1 MKRPNPQQDKFDP
14 QLALRLKR
22 LKSAAA
28 KPPESEPAA
37 APAQLPLA
45 EPTPLD
51 TRRHVQ
57 HLPDDQFIALKN
69 KHGLTGDDSLIR
81 RPRPYVALDPV
92 LVAEEAAA
100 EATREAVRKAREAEF
115 KKDPIDGQVDSAKDV
130 VAWMERHGFGE
141 TVHSAPAALKD
152 PPKVIEPA
160 KEPPTVAQGLH
171 ARQQAARVELAEAMA
186 LAENEGEPL
195 NIR

>member
-57 HLPDDQFIALKN
+57 HLPDDQFI
-69 KHGLTGDDSLIR
+69 
-81 RPRPYVALDPV
+81 
-92 LVAEEAAA
+92 
-100 EATREAVRKAREAEF
+100 
-115 KKDPIDGQVDSAKDV
+115 
-130 VAWMERHGFGE
+130 
-141 TVHSAPAALKD
+141 
-152 PPKVIEPA
+152 EPA
-160 KEPPTVAQGLH
+160 KEPPTFAQVLH

-186 LAENEGEPL
+186 LAEKDGKPL
-195 NIR
+195 NIRGVSDAAFDVYRSAKGLGQPSWVAQRKG